1 MQTVEGPENIILE
14 KKHYYMQLLTN
25 AESLK
30 RMAEFEVL
38 SDDTDSVLHGQLEE
52 ITSAWNYVFIG
63 LLREGLVYDYLKNPE
78 NPEKDIIRLTID
90 NIQFDCPVT
99 TIKSILKDEYDT
111 IIKPGHEIIMQ
122 NIDAVMPNLKVK
134 QNADTH
140 TKSENE
146 LKLEAE
152 LKALKEHS
160 AEETE
165 RLIYEINHDAMTG
178 LKNKK
183 AFMEDCKKTVNGF
196 VISADINSLK
206 KTNDTYGHA
215 AGDTLIIST
224 AKTLQKHFKHCVY
237 RTGGDEFFLIIPDK
251 NEEEICSSIN
261 DIKKDLKDLTDKSA
275 TIDYSLSLGYCS
287 ISAAKNITEALA
299 KADEFMYED
308 KKNYKTR
315 QNNYPA
321 NNDTLE
327 NSNQDT
333 EFENI
338 GCVLE
343 KNDLS
348 GTNTEPNNASSSIF
362 YNDKDEKIK
371 AIGTYIYDIYD
382 FTIIPPGGVKGEPM
396 KAIIAPL
403 YVYDNDN
410 HPDIMVM
417 LIDQYGNTEEYFSQ
431 NGLASVKATFKDYE
445 FLIRGTFSDGNFKS
459 FLVVS
464 GTTMSMGYS
473 LNKNIYEK
481 RAKVKENVHYGHIS
495 FLEDNLRYHIVPL
508 ALNNDENGIAQSI
521 ILVENEDKSYRE
533 ILKTASNGFTVYS
546 NANTGISYQILIYW
560 QDDLLCAEVLKV

>member
-38 SDDTDSVLHGQLEE
+38 SDNTDSVLHGQLEE

-122 NIDAVMPNLKVK
+122 NIDAVMPNLKVQ

-251 NEEEICSSIN
+251 TEEEICSSIN

-315 QNNYPA
+315 QNHPA

-333 EFENI
+333 ESENI

-348 GTNTEPNNASSSIF
+348 DTSTEPNNVSLSIF

-495 FLEDNLRYHIVPL
+495 FLEDGLRYHIVPL
-508 ALNNDENGIAQSI
+508 TLNNDENGIAQSI

>member
-1 MQTVEGPENIILE
+1 MAE
-14 KKHYYMQLLTN
+14 KKKKGFLAMPAPVRDFVSGSCQNSNKIYVLLVNMQLLTN

-38 SDDTDSVLHGQLEE
+38 SDNTDSVLHGQLEE

-99 TIKSILKDEYDT
+99 TIKNILKDEYDT

-122 NIDAVMPNLKVK
+122 NIDAVMPNLKVQ

-251 NEEEICSSIN
+251 TEEEICSSIN

-308 KKNYKTR
+308 KKNYK
-315 QNNYPA
+315 Q
-321 NNDTLE
+321 
-327 NSNQDT
+327 
-333 EFENI
+333 
-338 GCVLE
+338 
-343 KNDLS
+343 
-348 GTNTEPNNASSSIF
+348 
-362 YNDKDEKIK
+362 
-371 AIGTYIYDIYD
+371 
-382 FTIIPPGGVKGEPM
+382 
-396 KAIIAPL
+396 
-403 YVYDNDN
+403 
-410 HPDIMVM
+410 
-417 LIDQYGNTEEYFSQ
+417 
-431 NGLASVKATFKDYE
+431 
-445 FLIRGTFSDGNFKS
+445 
-459 FLVVS
+459 
-464 GTTMSMGYS
+464 
-473 LNKNIYEK
+473 
-481 RAKVKENVHYGHIS
+481 
-495 FLEDNLRYHIVPL
+495 
-508 ALNNDENGIAQSI
+508 
-521 ILVENEDKSYRE
+521 
-533 ILKTASNGFTVYS
+533 
-546 NANTGISYQILIYW
+546 
-560 QDDLLCAEVLKV
+560 

>member
-38 SDDTDSVLHGQLEE
+38 SDNTDSVLHGQLEE

-165 RLIYEINHDAMTG
+165 HLIYEINHDAMTG

-308 KKNYKTR
+308 KKNYKMR
-315 QNNYPA
+315 QNHPA

-333 EFENI
+333 ESENI
-338 GCVLE
+338 GCVLG

-348 GTNTEPNNASSSIF
+348 DTSTEPNNVSSSIF

-382 FTIIPPGGVKGEPM
+382 FTIIPPGGVKGKPM

-495 FLEDNLRYHIVPL
+495 FLEDGLRYHIVPL
-508 ALNNDENGIAQSI
+508 TLNNDENGIAQSI